1 MSAVAPSPATTRR
14 PVPPRNRVQR
24 FLTSSIGLKLI
35 MALTG
40 VALSLF
46 ALGHMLGNLQAFQ
59 GAEALNDYAKLLR
72 KEPALLW
79 GVRAGLLTMVGLHIY
94 AFLALAKKNSAARP
108 QPYRKRVWR
117 ESSYAS
123 RTMKLTGPLLLAFIV
138 YHILHLTTGTVHPD
152 YDAHDVYHN
161 VVTGLGGLV
170 GLMYILAMG
179 MLALHLWHGVWSMLL
194 TLGLPEGRYGSTGRA
209 GATIFTAVVT
219 LGFAVVPL
227 LVMTGVV
234 GPEDAATPP
243 ATSDAA
249 LAPPRPAATAP
260 TPAPKAAEPAAPA
273 EAK

>member
-1 MSAVAPSPATTRR
+1 MSAVAPSPATERR

-35 MALTG
+35 MAVTG

-46 ALGHMLGNLQAFQ
+46 VLGHMLGNLQAFQ

-79 GVRAGLLTMVGLHIY
+79 GARAGLLAMVGLHIY
-94 AFLALAKKNSAARP
+94 AFLALAKKNAAARP
-108 QPYRKRVWR
+108 QAYRKRVWR

-123 RTMKLTGPLLLAFIV
+123 RSMKITGPLLLAFIV
-138 YHILHLTTGTVHPD
+138 FHILHLTTGTVHPSF
-152 YDAHDVYHN
+152 DAHDVYHN
-161 VVTGLGGLV
+161 VVAGLGGLV
-170 GLMYILAMG
+170 GLMYVLAMA

-209 GATIFTAVVT
+209 AATVFTALVT
-219 LGFAVVPL
+219 VGFAVVPL
-227 LVMTGVV
+227 LVMAGVL
-234 GPEDAATPP
+234 GPEDASPPP
-243 ATSDAA
+243 AATLDAA
-249 LAPPRPAATAP
+249 LAPPKPAGDA
-260 TPAPKAAEPAAPA
+260 PAPKAAEPAAPA